1 MDSQV
6 IKTQFSN
13 TTQTI
18 IKVAAVIGAITVIVS
33 GYAFYVNNFYIPNVL
48 IIETDFPNGKAIVKY
63 RGKEL
68 KLEGDAIF
76 LISGEWG
83 IRLGGNRLNDK
94 YFFDRI
100 ELLKKG
106 MVYQVLK

>member
-18 IKVAAVIGAITVIVS
+18 IKVAAVIGALTVIVG
-33 GYAFYVNNFYIPNVL
+33 GYAFYINNFYVPNVL
-48 IIETDFPNGKAIVKY
+48 ILETDFVNGKGIVKY
-63 RGKEL
+63 LGKEI

-76 LISGEWG
+76 LISGDWG
-83 IRLGGNRLNDK
+83 IRLGGNRVNEK
-94 YFFDRI
+94 NYFDRI

>member
-1 MDSQV
+1 MDTQI

-18 IKVAAVIGAITVIVS
+18 IKVAAIVGGITVIV
-33 GYAFYVNNFYIPNVL
+33 GAYAFYLNNFYVPSIL
-48 IIETDFPNGKAIVKY
+48 IISTDYENGKAIIKH
-63 RGKEL
+63 RGKEIL
-68 KLEGDAIF
+68 LEGDATY
-76 LISGEWG
+76 LIGGDWG
-83 IRLGGNRLNDK
+83 IRLGSNRQQSI
-94 YFFDRI
+94 YYDRV